1 VGIMANSNRNPEIVY
16 LSPLGAS
23 EAHKNA
29 AVLLPLLGRI
39 DPKIATMRY
48 LLAARKPDDTP
59 LHAKWQHSAVL
70 RRPNS
75 PPIGVMLGYER
86 AANPGDPLYEVPELH
101 LGALALAESEQG
113 QGFATRMLRSFTDH
127 AVQQRH
133 FSAIPGEI
141 EHIGLT
147 VSEEN
152 TRAQRLYE
160 GFGLTVVGSD
170 TREGQLMNIMRGS
183 IPDIVQSP
191 QYQYA
196 LNL

>member
-1 VGIMANSNRNPEIVY
+1 MANSNPEIVY

-23 EAHKNA
+23 DAHKNA
-29 AVLLPLLGRI
+29 AALLPLLGRI
-39 DPKIATMRY
+39 DPEIATTKY
-48 LLAARKPDDTP
+48 LLASRTPDDTP
-59 LHAKWQHSAVL
+59 LYAKWQHSAVL

-127 AVQQRH
+127 AVQQQH
-133 FSAIPGEI
+133 FRVIPGEI
-141 EHIGLT
+141 EHIGLA
-147 VSEEN
+147 VPEEN
-152 TRAQRLYE
+152 TRAKRLYE
-160 GFGLTVVGSD
+160 GFGFTVVGGD
-170 TREGQLMNIMRGS
+170 IREGRLMNVMRGS